1 MSASINVLQKVPGCK
16 SAMTWTGETQA
27 VHASSI
33 SFMSRGRIEKRGK
46 PRWLEEDKCKIE
58 KERKKK
64 KVNDRKKQRKKY

>member
-33 SFMSRGRIEKRGK
+33 SFMSRGRIENAWEAEMARG
-46 PRWLEEDKCKIE
+46 R
-58 KERKKK
+58 
-64 KVNDRKKQRKKY
+64 QM